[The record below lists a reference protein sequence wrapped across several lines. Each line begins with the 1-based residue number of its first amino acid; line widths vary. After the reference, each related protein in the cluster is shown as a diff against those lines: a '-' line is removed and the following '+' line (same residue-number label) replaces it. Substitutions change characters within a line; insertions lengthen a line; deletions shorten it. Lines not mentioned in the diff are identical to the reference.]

1 MSSLEKLKYNWSS
14 SGILL
19 QLILINVI
27 LFIPLNISASFGGNL
42 VSYFALSLNFS
53 EFIAKPWTFLTCM
66 FSHESLGHIFSNMLL
81 LFMMGRIFLVVTGFT
96 HWTKITFLY
105 LFGGISG
112 NILLLMSKF
121 LFPGMLA
128 ANYALGASDGVLAI
142 ALAVGIFCPDYIV
155 HLILFG
161 EVRLKWIVAVIFIL
175 STLID
180 LQVNT
185 GGKISHLGGA
195 AFGIIYGWQLKN
207 RNDLSDW
214 FTALFTSG
222 FKRSKLKVVHKKN
235 KYSSYNSYTDNDEQL
250 LNALLDKINKSGYES
265 LKKEEKETLHRLSKK
280 K

>member
-42 VSYFALSLNFS
+42 VSYFALRLTFS